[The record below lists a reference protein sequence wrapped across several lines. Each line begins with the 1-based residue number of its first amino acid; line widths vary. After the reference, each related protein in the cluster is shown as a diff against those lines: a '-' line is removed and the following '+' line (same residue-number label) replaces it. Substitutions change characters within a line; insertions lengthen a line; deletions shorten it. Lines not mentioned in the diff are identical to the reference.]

1 MKAVE
6 DTPGASNSARSP
18 AVGSRC
24 PAGVLLL
31 LAALLAVATPLS
43 AQIPTNPKARN
54 LESDVARPGSHEPYA
69 EDTVPARG
77 AFESLYSPVLLVVGS
92 AAEFA
97 GLVTLSQPPLP
108 IRALRDVRAWGLS
121 PEIESVGPRSGLAVT
136 LELERFA
143 PLFLETG
150 FSLAG
155 SQRHSVGIAL
165 GDQQLGARLAYT
177 FRRDAQDTFWGI
189 GSGSLADQRSDFLR
203 DKSEA
208 QISGWVPLA
217 EFAGLSGGVAYEDNR
232 VGRGHDS
239 ALSDLQDISDFG
251 SLFGVAER
259 TRFLRFNLATTFDFT
274 RQDGFQRRGIW
285 LQLGSVVFRG
295 VDGTDSDFHRF
306 HGEFRGYLPVESRH
320 MLALRGLIEHNELT
334 GGVGIPFYDL
344 SRMGGSRN
352 GPRGFDG
359 GRFRD
364 RAGVSLMAEWRYEIW
379 RAAGDQRRLQAF
391 LLFDEGGVASSLFRL
406 GSSDLRPSYGFGL
419 RLQKRN
425 GLATVGYVA
434 FSEEGTQL
442 GVRTQWPF

>member
-1 MKAVE
+1 MLV
-6 DTPGASNSARSP
+6 
-18 AVGSRC
+18 
-24 PAGVLLL
+24 
-31 LAALLAVATPLS
+31 LAAPLS
-43 AQIPTNPKARN
+43 AQTPTDAKARN
-54 LESDVARPGSHEPYA
+54 LDSDLALRGSNEQGLRPHA
-69 EDTVPARG
+69 EDTLPAWS
-77 AFESLYSPVLLVVGS
+77 ALESLYSPVLLFVGS

-121 PEIESVGPRSGLAVT
+121 PEIESIGPRSGLALVF
-136 LELERFA
+136 ELERFA

-155 SQRHSVGIAL
+155 SQRHSVGVAL
-165 GDQQLGARLAYT
+165 GDQRLGARLAYT

-189 GSGSLADQRSDFLR
+189 GSSSRSDQRSDFLR

-208 QISGWVPLA
+208 QISGWIPLA
-217 EFAGLSGGVAYEDNR
+217 RFVGLSGGIAVEDNR
-232 VGRGHDS
+232 VDRGRDS
-239 ALSDLQDISDFG
+239 ALSDLQDVSGFD

-259 TRFLRFNLATTFDFT
+259 TRLLRFDLATTFDLT
-274 RQDGFQRRGIW
+274 RQDGFQRRGVW
-285 LQLGSVVFRG
+285 LQLGSAVFRG

-306 HGEFRGYLPVESRH
+306 HGEFRGYLPVVSRH
-320 MLALRGLIEHNELT
+320 MLALRGLFEHNELT

-379 RAAGDQRRLQAF
+379 RAAEDQRRLQAF
-391 LLFDEGGVASSLFRL
+391 LLFDEGGVASSLL
-406 GSSDLRPSYGFGL
+406 KIGASDLRPSYGFGL
-419 RLQKRN
+419 RLQRRD

-442 GVRTQWPF
+442 GLRTQWPF